1 MEKLNRRDFLKTVTG
16 ALIGSTLNIPGS
28 EGAEISE
35 FPTKEAIANA
45 IDTILAGSEAT
56 TTQMF
61 KDEKGIIACTIEFIL
76 KDDEVATLEYMRKGR
91 HEVMKGSNSL
101 RTNIY
106 VTYFADGIPVGGTNV
121 AEYVAGQWHID
132 SAVLD

>member
-1 MEKLNRRDFLKTVTG
+1 MIKKLKR
-16 ALIGSTLNIPGS
+16 
-28 EGAEISE
+28 
-35 FPTKEAIANA
+35 
-45 IDTILAGSEAT
+45 AGLDYHEC
-56 TTQMF
+56 
-61 KDEKGIIACTIEFIL
+61 CTIEFIL